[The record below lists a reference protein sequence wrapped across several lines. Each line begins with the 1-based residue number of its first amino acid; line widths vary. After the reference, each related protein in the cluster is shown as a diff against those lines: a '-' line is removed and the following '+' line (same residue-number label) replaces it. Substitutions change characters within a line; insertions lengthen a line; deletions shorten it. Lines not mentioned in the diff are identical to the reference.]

1 MFRAGPVPAMLEF
14 YPQIL
19 SVHIASITLSGGRT
33 GLRGLGLLFEMSWP
47 RHFAARLLGWAIDGT
62 VLTAAAMLL
71 TILPSALFA
80 NHWLS
85 VKLVF
90 VALYFAGAWYGLAP
104 GKPRARS
111 LPAIGIALIAF
122 GIAVGIARAHDPL
135 GWLA

>member
-19 SVHIASITLSGGRT
+19 SVHIASITLSGGWT

-80 NHWLS
+80 ADSDDRAH
-85 VKLVF
+85 VF
-90 VALYFAGAWYGLAP
+90 
-104 GKPRARS
+104 RS
-111 LPAIGIALIAF
+111 DAAQRSDLIA
-122 GIAVGIARAHDPL
+122 RR
-135 GWLA
+135 